1 MLPNLAENHPSNFRT
16 RNTSILRQIPVLN
29 SLVSHDRGGTGPELS
44 PSPSRPVNSS
54 AHRGGHVATE
64 SRSGRPALFL
74 YNWTTRREQEG
85 DSLSSGY
92 LRALDS
98 AAFIFDVPYM
108 FFLIVFLSKVQNAVR
123 AKTTGSDQRSRLKNL
138 KLQHFALFNEN
149 FEKLFRGRLRV
160 HARNEA
166 EGKKHCVPFWFWL
179 QQVASR
185 QPRTDVPMFG
195 FLLAIPDPTCPP

>member
-1 MLPNLAENHPSNFRT
+1 MGQRLCSVSLEFRQTFADLLRRWKTIWSFAEVAAKSCGKHPSNFRT

-149 FEKLFRGRLRV
+149 FEKLFRG
-160 HARNEA
+160 
-166 EGKKHCVPFWFWL
+166 
-179 QQVASR
+179 
-185 QPRTDVPMFG
+185 
-195 FLLAIPDPTCPP
+195 